1 MLFYG
6 TGPLPPP
13 RNAQQRAHSLRQPI
27 PPTREKNTTGVDI
40 SQTNLETVIPT
51 IWQSHIESSV

>member
-6 TGPLPPP
+6 TGPPPPP

-27 PPTREKNTTGVDI
+27 PPADVRGFNKRKKQEWTLVKQI
-40 SQTNLETVIPT
+40 
-51 IWQSHIESSV
+51 